1 MIIKSWV
8 RRIGVVL
15 LVLALLPT
23 VLIIAYCIVPP
34 PTTPL
39 MIIRSFGGPP
49 RRHQWVSADALSPEI
64 FRAVMA
70 AEDAKFCHHHGFDW
84 QAMNDDVERYEDGV
98 GRLRG
103 ASTITMQTA
112 KNLFLWPGRT
122 FLRKGLEAP
131 LTVELELLMSKKRII
146 ELYLNSV
153 EWGDGVYGVEAAAQ
167 DAFGHSAHTLTMREA
182 ALLAAVLPSPR
193 RSSAR
198 HPSAYILKRVAT
210 IEARMTAVPFDRT
223 RVCNVPQDPFFSEF
237 RQARDVFRVALDQ
250 RLR

>member
-1 MIIKSWV
+1 MSIKSWV
-8 RRIGVVL
+8 RRIGVVVV
-15 LVLALLPT
+15 VLALLPT
-23 VLIIAYCIVPP
+23 VLILAYRFVPP
-34 PTTPL
+34 PVTPL
-39 MIIRSFGGPP
+39 MVIRSFDGPP
-49 RRHQWVSADALSPEI
+49 RRHQWMSADALSPEI

-70 AEDAKFCHHHGFDW
+70 AEDAKFCRHHGFDW
-84 QAMNDDVERYEDGV
+84 QAMDEDVERYEDGI

-146 ELYLNSV
+146 ELYLNIV
-153 EWGDGVYGVEAAAQ
+153 EWGDGIYGVEAAAQ
-167 DAFGHSAHTLTMREA
+167 DSFGHSARSLTMREA

-198 HPSAYILKRVAT
+198 HPSAYIQRRAAT
-210 IEARMTAVPFDRT
+210 IEARMTAVPFDRG
-223 RVCNVPQDPFFSEF
+223 RVCNVPQDPVSLEF
-237 RQARDVFRVALDQ
+237 RQARDVFRVAFD
-250 RLR
+250 